1 MKPSVWPDWLD
12 HLWAKSAGKGEDGKP
27 ETLAQHTW
35 YVLERL
41 SDFIRLRP
49 TLPDEVGVP
58 RLWHIL
64 FWAAF
69 LHDFGKATSGFQDM
83 LYKRSDRWPHRH
95 EVISLAFI
103 NWLSTGLTL
112 DEQEWVVAA
121 IVSHHKD
128 ASRLQT
134 LYPSPEELGEDQLA
148 SRVAELEEATLH
160 GLWRWLA
167 ECRETWLIN
176 LGLVG
181 LGIELCPLLI
191 ESEAVMLVQ
200 QEGSNRIH
208 HWLKVFRRFVRQLDK
223 SKNKSHIIG
232 TLTLRGYL
240 VNSDHS
246 ASAHAGGLPV
256 VKLDREIVLTR
267 RKEPL
272 TWNGLFEHQRQ
283 AGEADDSV
291 LLTAPTGSGKTE
303 AALLW
308 AARQV
313 VDSDRTPRLF
323 YTLPYQA
330 SMNAMKDRL
339 SKTFGKDLH
348 NGKELV
354 GMQHGRALLAQ
365 FRMFLDDEKKY
376 SPIEAAQQARWAKNL
391 AELNYPPVRVF
402 SPYQMLKGMY
412 RLKGYEALLSDY
424 HHALFIF
431 DEIHAYE
438 VQRLALI
445 LKTIEFL
452 RKNFQ
457 ARFIVMSATF
467 PTLIK
472 GWLQEALGTY
482 IEINADNMLFE
493 AFQRHR
499 LHLLDG
505 ELVEPDNLNPI
516 IADALAGKSV
526 LVVCNLVARAQEV
539 CNVLSE
545 QLEVEGVKVELL
557 HGRFNM
563 RDRSYKEQLVR
574 DSAGRDEA
582 KRRPIV
588 LVATQAV
595 EVSLDIDLDTI
606 YTDPAPLEA
615 LVQRFGRINRRRLN
629 KNLANVY
636 VFREW
641 DRKKQKRIYQEILV
655 EKTLEILERENGR
668 AINEG
673 KIGQWLDEIYAGE
686 VAEQWGKEYQ
696 QAADDFEGA
705 CVKSLR
711 AFESSRDLMRQFYKA
726 FDGREVLPLEL
737 QNEYERLKATDFI
750 RAAELLVPI
759 REGQVHQLR
768 QLKRISD
775 DYGEDGPLVVDVPYS
790 QELGLDFSDLS
801 KQTFGIGFA

>member
-12 HLWAKSAGKGEDGKP
+12 HLWAKSAGKGEGGEP

-35 YVLERL
+35 YVMERL

-49 TLPDEVGVP
+49 TLPAEVGAP

-69 LHDFGKATSGFQDM
+69 LHDFGKAAAGFQAM
-83 LYKRSDRWPHRH
+83 LHQRGERWPHRH
-95 EVISLAFI
+95 EVLSLAFVD
-103 NWLSTGLTL
+103 WLTDGLTL
-112 DEQEWVVAA
+112 DEQKWLVAA

-148 SRVAELEEATLH
+148 PRVAELDEATLR

-167 ECRETWLIN
+167 ECGQSWLT
-176 LGLVG
+176 GLDLVD
-181 LGIELCPLLI
+181 LGIELCPLLA
-191 ESEAVMLVQ
+191 ETEAVAWVQ
-200 QEGSNRIH
+200 QEGATRIH
-208 HWLKVFRRFVRQLDK
+208 DWLDVFRRFVRQVDK
-223 SKNKSHIIG
+223 SKDSSLIIG
-232 TLTLRGYL
+232 SLTLRGYL
-240 VNSDHS
+240 VNADHS

-256 VKLDREIVLTR
+256 VQLDKEIVLTK

-283 AGEADDSV
+283 AGETDDSV

-308 AARQV
+308 AARQMV
-313 VDSDRTPRLF
+313 NGKPMPRLF

-330 SMNAMKDRL
+330 SMNAMKIRL
-339 SKTFGKDLH
+339 NDTFGET
-348 NGKELV
+348 NV
-354 GMQHGRALLAQ
+354 GLQHSRALLAYY
-365 FRMFLDDEKKY
+365 RMLLDDEEKY
-376 SPIEAAQQARWAKNL
+376 SAREAAQQSRWAKNL
-391 AELNYPPVRVF
+391 AELNYPPVRIF

-412 RLKGYEALLSDY
+412 RLRGYEAQLSDY

-438 VQRLALI
+438 AQRLALI
-445 LKTIEFL
+445 LKTIEYL

-457 ARFIVMSATF
+457 ARFMVMSATF

-472 GWLQEALGTY
+472 EWLQEALGDSL
-482 IEINADNMLFE
+482 EINASDDLFRE
-493 AFQRHR
+493 FQRHR
-499 LHLLDG
+499 LHLLAG
-505 ELVEPDNLNPI
+505 ELVESDNLDRI
-516 IADALAGKSV
+516 VADARAGKSV
-526 LVVCNLVARAQEV
+526 LVVCNLVARAQQVYEI
-539 CNVLSE
+539 LGAE
-545 QLEVEGVKVELL
+545 LKEAGLTVELL

-574 DSAGRDEA
+574 DCTGRDET
-582 KRRPIV
+582 RRKPMV

-629 KNLANVY
+629 KNLADVY

-641 DRKKQKRIYQEILV
+641 DEKQDKFIYERVLV
-655 EKTLEILERENGR
+655 EKTLELLDRVNGQP
-668 AINEG
+668 INEG
-673 KIGQWLDEIYAGE
+673 QIGPWLDEIYVDE
-686 VAEQWGKEYQ
+686 IAEQWREAYQ
-696 QAADDFEGA
+696 QAATEFDEA
-705 CVKSLR
+705 CLRSLR
-711 AFESSRDLMRQFYKA
+711 AFESSRDLTRQFYAA
-726 FDGREVLPLEL
+726 FDGREVLPKVL
-737 QNEYERLKATDFI
+737 QEEYNRLKTSNFIQAT
-750 RAAELLVPI
+750 ELLVPI
-759 REGQVHQLR
+759 REGHVHQLR
-768 QLKRISD
+768 QLNRLSD
-775 DYGEDGPLVVDVPYS
+775 DYGEDGPLVADAPYS
-790 QELGLDFSDLS
+790 TEAGLDFGDLS